1 MKKIS
6 FSFNQ
11 AAGGKTDTGFSIFW
25 MTVLAIAILDDSDQR
40 ERDRKKKRGNAH
52 VPRR

>member
-6 FSFNQ
+6 ISFNQ

-25 MTVLAIAILDDSDQR
+25 MAFGGMTGLIPWIKSSSR
-40 ERDRKKKRGNAH
+40 RKS
-52 VPRR
+52 PS